1 MKLRATHPPE
11 VPDKLNL
18 AFGAENSPNI
28 CWVCG
33 LTTSLE
39 EHHMIPRAYGGQD
52 GPVITLCAGCHSC
65 VHKLADYNAQD
76 LEYAHKLLKTD
87 NKKSLT
93 RLSELAIIIAY
104 SKQATKNDENKT
116 IVFMDRF
123 PASVNRQLKALA
135 KVLKK
140 DQRTIVRLAIAQL
153 YKVYFKQIP

>member
-1 MKLRATHPPE
+1 MELRATYPPDN
-11 VPDKLNL
+11 PDKLNM
-18 AFGAENSPNI
+18 AFGAVNSPDI

-52 GPVITLCAGCHSC
+52 GPTITLCAGCHSS

-76 LEYAHKLLKTD
+76 VSYAQKLLKTV

-93 RLSELAIIIAY
+93 RLVELAIIIAY

-116 IVFMDRF
+116 IIFMDRF
-123 PASVNRQLKALA
+123 PASVNKQLKALA
-135 KVLKK
+135 KILKK

-153 YKVYFKQIP
+153 YKHYFK